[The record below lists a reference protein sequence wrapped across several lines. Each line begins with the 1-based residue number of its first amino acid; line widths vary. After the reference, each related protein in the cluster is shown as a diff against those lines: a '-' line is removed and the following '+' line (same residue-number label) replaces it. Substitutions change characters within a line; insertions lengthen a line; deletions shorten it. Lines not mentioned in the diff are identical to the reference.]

1 MLQLKNEP
9 KASGEVPSSRKE
21 LVGWA
26 MYDAANSTFATVIVT
41 TVYNAYFVR
50 VIAGS
55 KVGPDTATLLLG
67 LATSIASLLI
77 VFSAPVI
84 GAITD
89 AMRNRKKILL
99 IATIIC
105 VGGTALLATVPPG
118 EYITAMALLIVA
130 SVAYGTGEDLVAAFL
145 PEIAERSKIGFISAV
160 GWAAGYMGGL
170 CALAISL
177 VYVVWARHHH
187 MVETQYVPVVTLM
200 CAALFALASIPTF
213 LWVRER
219 GAKQPGVNIGNVAK
233 VAVKRLGQTFHH
245 ARQYR
250 DLFRFL
256 IALFVF
262 GCGST
267 TIIQLAVVYADQTLH
282 FTPQD
287 AILMMCV
294 VHITSAIGALV
305 FGKIQDRIGS
315 IRTLFIC
322 SLLWIATVVIAYLAV
337 EKWQF
342 WIAANIVGAAVGGT
356 GSVSRALV
364 GTMSP
369 RERTGEFLGLWG
381 MAIKFA
387 TAVGPLTFG
396 IATKL
401 SGNNFRIALLTT
413 LFFILAGIAV
423 AWRVDEK
430 RGMRAADEET
440 AQDLALVGED
450 SHS

>member
-1 MLQLKNEP
+1 MLQIKNQP
-9 KASGEVPSSRKE
+9 KVVAEQPSSRKE

-50 VIAGS
+50 IIAGS
-55 KVGPDTATLLLG
+55 KLGADTATLLLG

-77 VFSAPVI
+77 VFSAPVL

-89 AMRNRKKILL
+89 AMRIRKKILL
-99 IATIIC
+99 IATIVC
-105 VGGTALLATVPPG
+105 VAATALLSTVPPG
-118 EYITAMALLIVA
+118 EYIGAMALLIVA

-145 PEIAERSKIGFISAV
+145 PEIAERSKIGFVSAI

-170 CALAISL
+170 GALVISL
-177 VYVVWARHHH
+177 VYVLWAQHHG
-187 MVETQYVPVVTLM
+187 MTQTQYVPVVTLI
-200 CAALFALASIPTF
+200 CAGLFALASVPTF

-219 GAKQPGVNIGNVAK
+219 GHKQPGVSIKNVST
-233 VAVKRLGQTFHH
+233 VAVQRLGETFHH
-245 ARQYR
+245 ARQYQ

-256 IALFVF
+256 VALFVF

-267 TIIQLAVVYADQTLH
+267 TVIQLACVYADQTLH

-294 VHITSAIGALV
+294 VHITSALGALF

-315 IRTLFIC
+315 IKTLFIC
-322 SLLWIATVVIAYLAV
+322 ALLWIATVVVAYLAV

-413 LFFILAGIAV
+413 LFFILAGIAL

-440 AQDLALVGED
+440 AQELALLGKN
-450 SHS
+450 SNS